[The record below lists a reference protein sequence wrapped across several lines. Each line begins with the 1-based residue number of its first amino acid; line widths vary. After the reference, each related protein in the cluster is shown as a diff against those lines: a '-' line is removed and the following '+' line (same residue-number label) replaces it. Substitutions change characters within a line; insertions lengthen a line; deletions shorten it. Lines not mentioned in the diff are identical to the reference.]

1 MDSSAII
8 GFFIRTLQIELSID
22 VRSIAPKGA
31 WWRSC

>member
-8 GFFIRTLQIELSID
+8 SFFIPTIWIELSID
-22 VRSIAPKGA
+22 ARSIAPKGA